1 MVHIAFIS
9 YDRYLSVSKPLQYNQ
24 KQSNSFSVSGL
35 PTYLILGFIWLYS
48 TCAWIPAIL
57 YTMSNSQDKLKD
69 IPIEILEA
77 YRFLNISLDTAHT
90 NQILLIDNVSPNI
103 VSKSLSE
110 CNIQARP
117 ALVIPHSLI
126 VYFLPMIT
134 IFVFYTKTIFIV
146 NHKMDPRRT
155 SVITKVNSQ
164 SRFSNKGSS
173 SNLENFSFGMLNR
186 KFDIQENFNMS
197 LSNISIDNIDE
208 NAGNN
213 EKQIK

>member
-35 PTYLILGFIWLYS
+35 PTYLILVFIWLYS
-48 TCAWIPAIL
+48 TLAWIPAIL
-57 YTMSNSQDKLKD
+57 YTMSNSHDKLKD

-77 YRFLNISLDTAHT
+77 YRFLNISLDTAHS
-90 NQILLIDNVSPNI
+90 NQILLLDNVSPNI

-117 ALVIPHSLI
+117 ALVIPHSII

-134 IFVFYTKTIFIV
+134 IFVFTSCFLLFTFNIF
-146 NHKMDPRRT
+146 
-155 SVITKVNSQ
+155 
-164 SRFSNKGSS
+164 
-173 SNLENFSFGMLNR
+173 
-186 KFDIQENFNMS
+186 
-197 LSNISIDNIDE
+197 
-208 NAGNN
+208 
-213 EKQIK
+213 

>member
-35 PTYLILGFIWLYS
+35 PTYLILVFIWLYS
-48 TCAWIPAIL
+48 TFAWIPAIL
-57 YTMSNSQDKLKD
+57 YTMSNSHDKLND

-77 YRFLNISLDTAHT
+77 YRFLNISLDTAHS
-90 NQILLIDNVSPNI
+90 NQILLLDNVSPNI

-117 ALVIPHSLI
+117 ALVIPHSII

-134 IFVFYTKTIFIV
+134 IFVFYTKTIYIV
-146 NHKMDPRRT
+146 NHKMDHRRT

-164 SRFSNKGSS
+164 SRFSNNAS
-173 SNLENFSFGMLNR
+173 SNLENFSFGILNR
-186 KFDIQENFNMS
+186 KFDIQENFNLS
-197 LSNISIDNIDE
+197 LSNISIE
-208 NAGNN
+208 NMGENVENN
-213 EKQIK
+213 ENQIK